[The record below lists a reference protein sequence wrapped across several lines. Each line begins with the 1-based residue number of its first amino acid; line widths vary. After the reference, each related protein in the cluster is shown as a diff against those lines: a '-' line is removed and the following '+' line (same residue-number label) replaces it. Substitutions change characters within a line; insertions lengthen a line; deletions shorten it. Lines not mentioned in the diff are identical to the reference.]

1 MNDRM
6 PVSRPLFV
14 SLAILL
20 MTVHAFLMNG
30 HQHVY
35 QYLTVGN
42 YVTPILAKTDP
53 ALFKNSLYVQAVN
66 HSNVR
71 LTLLYDLFP
80 FIVRY
85 FDLEGFSIIV
95 EIISLGFILAG
106 LFRITRVLG
115 GSAFAGLVA
124 MLLYTAE
131 TNNWILG
138 KPASYVNFFHHG
150 LPYAYPL
157 IIWSMVFFFQQRYTI
172 AFLLA
177 GISWSFHPMCT
188 VFLLAA
194 YGMYWLFNWKAFKP
208 RTLLFCFLAFII
220 PAMPILVKALN
231 NIRTSQLPDAAWMK
245 VVIWTA
251 WYTCFPSA
259 WPLFW
264 LVKASLFFMLFLL
277 SLRCLPAGRQKTGI
291 KIFTLTF
298 ALLCLAGTVFADYY
312 PVPFIIKLSLWR
324 STLIFLFMALP
335 CIACSFAAIFNH
347 TVSRR
352 FLVIITIVLLTGYFK
367 YFSKMYLPL
376 LLIFL
381 LYAQYEDTL
390 AKRFPVLRNRFGLL
404 LFIALA
410 ILVSILSF
418 RTAFSLA
425 TLYLPVFLLFT
436 IIFLWAVK
444 VLEDSPRFAAVAR
457 QPWAVVFVFFLLFD
471 AAVLYGNGGLQI
483 YYHGR
488 MQGKIDP
495 WADIQQVAKNVSAK
509 DDLFI
514 IPPAWNDFGIYSHR
528 ASLGDWAEGSHALY
542 LGSVFAAEWLA
553 RMNDIGWTRLHYP
566 EGYEKLSTELAIRAA
581 KKYQAKFI
589 ITEKPHAL
597 NLKKIY
603 ENSKFILYQLL

>member
-1 MNDRM
+1 
-6 PVSRPLFV
+6 
-14 SLAILL
+14 
-20 MTVHAFLMNG
+20 
-30 HQHVY
+30 
-35 QYLTVGN
+35 
-42 YVTPILAKTDP
+42 
-53 ALFKNSLYVQAVN
+53 
-66 HSNVR
+66 
-71 LTLLYDLFP
+71 
-80 FIVRY
+80 
-85 FDLEGFSIIV
+85 
-95 EIISLGFILAG
+95 
-106 LFRITRVLG
+106 
-115 GSAFAGLVA
+115 

-138 KPASYVNFFHHG
+138 SPASYANFFHHG
-150 LPYAYPL
+150 LPYSYPL

-208 RTLLFCFLAFII
+208 RTLLSCFLAFTV

-231 NIRTSQLPDAAWMK
+231 NTGMGQLPDAIWMK

-251 WYTCFPSA
+251 WYTCFPSV

-264 LVKASLFFMLFLL
+264 LVQASLFFLLFLL
-277 SLRCLPAGRQKTGI
+277 SLLSLPAGRPKTSI

-298 ALLCLAGTVFADYY
+298 ALMCLAGTVFADYY

-352 FLVIITIVLLTGYFK
+352 FLVIITIVLLTGYLK

-390 AKRFPVLRNRFGLL
+390 VKRFPVLRNRFGLL

-444 VLEDSPRFAAVAR
+444 VLEDSPRFAAFAR
-457 QPWAVVFVFFLLFD
+457 QPWAVVLVFFLLFD
-471 AAVLYGNGGLQI
+471 AAVLYGNGGPQI

-495 WADIQQVAKNVSAK
+495 WADIQQVAKNVSDK

-514 IPPAWNDFGIYSHR
+514 IPPAWNDFGLYSHR

-553 RMNDIGWTRLHYP
+553 RMNAIGWTGLHGE
-566 EGYEKLSTELAIRAA
+566 EGYNKLSTAQAIRAA

-589 ITEKPHAL
+589 ITRKPHTLHL
-597 NLKKIY
+597 NKIY
-603 ENSKFILYQLL
+603 ENKKFILYKVLVKKT

>member
-1 MNDRM
+1 MNQQITA
-6 PVSRPLFV
+6 SRPLFV
-14 SLAILL
+14 VATVLL
-20 MTVHAFLMNG
+20 MTLHAFLMNG
-30 HQHVY
+30 HRHVS
-35 QYLTVGN
+35 QTLNVGN
-42 YVTPILAKTDP
+42 YVTPILAKADP
-53 ALFKNSLYVQAVN
+53 SLFKNSQYVQAVN
-66 HSNVR
+66 HANVR
-71 LTLLYDLFP
+71 LTLFNDISP
-80 FIVRY
+80 FIVQY
-85 FDLEGFSIIV
+85 FDLENFTIAV
-95 EIISLGFILAG
+95 EILSLGLILAG
-106 LFRITRVLG
+106 LFQLTRVLG
-115 GSAFAGLVA
+115 GNTFAGLVA

-138 KPASYVNFFHHG
+138 SPASYANFFHHG
-150 LPYAYPL
+150 LPYSYPL

-194 YGMYWLFNWKAFKP
+194 YGMYWLFNVKAFKP
-208 RTLLFCFLAFII
+208 RTLLSCFFAFTV

-231 NIRTSQLPDAAWMK
+231 NTGMGQMPDAIWMK

-251 WYTCFPSA
+251 WYTCFPSV
-259 WPLFW
+259 WPLSW
-264 LVKASLFFMLFLL
+264 LVQASLFFLLFLL
-277 SLRCLPAGRQKTGI
+277 SLQSLPAGRPKNSI
-291 KIFTLTF
+291 KIFMLTF
-298 ALLCLAGTVFADYY
+298 ALMCLAGTIFADYY

-335 CIACSFAAIFNH
+335 CIACFLATIFDR
-347 TVSRR
+347 TLGRR
-352 FLVIITIVLLTGYFK
+352 FLVIITIVLLTGYLK

-376 LLIFL
+376 LLIFV

-390 AKRFPVLRNRFGLL
+390 VKRFPVLRNRFGLL
-404 LFIALA
+404 LFSALA

-418 RTAFSLA
+418 HTAFSLA

-444 VLEDSPRFAAVAR
+444 VLEGSPRFAAFAR
-457 QPWAVVFVFFLLFD
+457 QPWAVMLVFFLLFD
-471 AAVLYGNGGLQI
+471 AAVLYGKGGPQI

-495 WADIQQVAKNVSAK
+495 WADIQQVAKNVSDK

-514 IPPAWNDFGIYSHR
+514 TPPAWNDFGLYSHR

-553 RMNDIGWTRLHYP
+553 RMNAIGWTGLHGEEDYN
-566 EGYEKLSTELAIRAA
+566 KLSTAQAIRAA

-589 ITEKPHAL
+589 ITRRPHTLHL
-597 NLKKIY
+597 NKIY
-603 ENSKFILYQLL
+603 ENKSFILYKVW

>member
-1 MNDRM
+1 MSRITA
-6 PVSRPLFV
+6 SRPLFV
-14 SLAILL
+14 VATVLL

-30 HQHVY
+30 HRHVS
-35 QYLTVGN
+35 QTLNVGN
-42 YVTPILAKTDP
+42 YVTPILAKADP
-53 ALFKNSLYVQAVN
+53 SLFKNSQYVQAVN

-71 LTLLYDLFP
+71 LTLFNDISP
-80 FIVRY
+80 FIVQY
-85 FDLEGFSIIV
+85 FDLENFTIAV
-95 EIISLGFILAG
+95 EILSLGLILAG
-106 LFRITRVLG
+106 LFQLTRVLG
-115 GSAFAGLVA
+115 GSTFAGLVA

-138 KPASYVNFFHHG
+138 SPASYANFFHHG
-150 LPYAYPL
+150 LPYSYPL

-208 RTLLFCFLAFII
+208 RTLLSCFLAFTV

-231 NIRTSQLPDAAWMK
+231 NIGTGQLPDATWMK

-251 WYTCFPSA
+251 WYTCFPSV

-264 LVKASLFFMLFLL
+264 LVQASLFFLLFLL
-277 SLRCLPAGRQKTGI
+277 SLLCLPAGRAKNGI

-298 ALLCLAGTVFADYY
+298 ALMCLAGTVFADYY

-352 FLVIITIVLLTGYFK
+352 FLVIITIVLLTGYLK

-404 LFIALA
+404 LFSALA

-444 VLEDSPRFAAVAR
+444 VLEGSPRFAAFAR
-457 QPWAVVFVFFLLFD
+457 QPWAVVLVFFLLFD
-471 AAVLYGNGGLQI
+471 AAVLYG
-483 YYHGR
+483 
-488 MQGKIDP
+488 K
-495 WADIQQVAKNVSAK
+495 WW
-509 DDLFI
+509 
-514 IPPAWNDFGIYSHR
+514 PANLLPR
-528 ASLGDWAEGSHALY
+528 
-542 LGSVFAAEWLA
+542 
-553 RMNDIGWTRLHYP
+553 
-566 EGYEKLSTELAIRAA
+566 
-581 KKYQAKFI
+581 
-589 ITEKPHAL
+589 PHAG
-597 NLKKIY
+597 KD
-603 ENSKFILYQLL
+603 

>member
-1 MNDRM
+1 M

-14 SLAILL
+14 LIAILL

-53 ALFKNSLYVQAVN
+53 SLFKNSLYVQAVN

-71 LTLLYDLFP
+71 LTFFYDLFP

-85 FDLEGFSIIV
+85 FDLEDFSIIV

-231 NIRTSQLPDAAWMK
+231 NIDTSQLPDAAWMK

-259 WPLFW
+259 WLLSW
-264 LVKASLFFMLFLL
+264 LVQASLFFLLFLL
-277 SLRCLPAGRQKTGI
+277 SLRCLPVGRQKTGI

-298 ALLCLAGTVFADYY
+298 ALMCLAGTVFADFY
-312 PVPFIIKLSLWR
+312 PIPFIIKLSLWR
-324 STLIFLFMALP
+324 STLIFLFLALP
-335 CIACSFAAIFNH
+335 CIACALVAIFNH

-352 FLVIITIVLLTGYFK
+352 FLVIVTTVLLTGYLK
-367 YFSKMYLPL
+367 TFSIMYLPL
-376 LLIFL
+376 LLVFL
-381 LYAQYEDTL
+381 LYAQYEDAL
-390 AKRFPVLRNRFGLL
+390 EERYPFMRNKFGLL
-404 LFIALA
+404 LFTALA
-410 ILVSILSF
+410 ILLVFISCQ
-418 RTAFSLA
+418 TEFSRN
-425 TLYLPVFLLFT
+425 TLYLPGFFILT
-436 IIFLWAVK
+436 IIFLWVVK
-444 VLEDSPRFAAVAR
+444 MSEASPRVTGIVR
-457 QPWAVVFVFFLLFD
+457 QPWAVVFTFIILFD
-471 AAVLYGNGGLQI
+471 GAVLYSSGGPAI

-488 MQGKIDP
+488 IRGKVDP
-495 WADIQQVAKNVSAK
+495 WADIQRVAQNVSNK

-514 IPPAWNDFGIYSHR
+514 VPPSLNDFGIYSHR

-553 RMNDIGWTRLHYP
+553 RMNAIGWTRLHYP
-566 EGYEKLSTELAIRAA
+566 DGAEGYDKLSTAQAIRAA
-581 KKYQAKFI
+581 KKYRAKFI
-589 ITEKPHAL
+589 ITRKPHTLHL
-597 NLKKIY
+597 NKIY
-603 ENSKFILYQLL
+603 ENKIFNLYKVS

>member
-14 SLAILL
+14 LIAILL

-42 YVTPILAKTDP
+42 YVTPILAKADP
-53 ALFKNSLYVQAVN
+53 SLFKNSLYVQAVN

-71 LTLLYDLFP
+71 LTLFYDLFP

-138 KPASYVNFFHHG
+138 KPASYVNFFHHS
-150 LPYAYPL
+150 LPYSYPL

-188 VFLLAA
+188 VFLLVA

-208 RTLLFCFLAFII
+208 RTLLFCFLAFTV
-220 PAMPILVKALN
+220 PAMPILMKALN
-231 NIRTSQLPDAAWMK
+231 NIGTGQLPDAAWMK

-251 WYTCFPSA
+251 AYTCFPSL
-259 WPLFW
+259 WPLSW
-264 LVKASLFFMLFLL
+264 LVQASLFFLLFLL
-277 SLRCLPAGRQKTGI
+277 SLRCLPAGREKTGI
-291 KIFTLTF
+291 KIFTLTCS
-298 ALLCLAGTVFADYY
+298 LMCLAGTVFADFY
-312 PVPFIIKLSLWR
+312 PIPFIIKLSLWR
-324 STLIFLFMALP
+324 STVIFLFVALP
-335 CIACSFAAIFNH
+335 CIACFLTTIFDH
-347 TVSRR
+347 TLGRR
-352 FLVIITIVLLTGYFK
+352 FLVIVTIVLLSGYLK
-367 YFSKMYLPL
+367 HFSIMYLPL
-376 LLIFL
+376 LIVFL
-381 LYAQYEDTL
+381 LYARYEDTIAERL
-390 AKRFPVLRNRFGLL
+390 SALRGRFGVLLFAALAVLYIALSVRTGFSGFSLYLPAFFLLMISFLQVLKMAEASPRAAAILRQQWAVVL
-404 LFIALA
+404 LFI
-410 ILVSILSF
+410 I
-418 RTAFSLA
+418 
-425 TLYLPVFLLFT
+425 
-436 IIFLWAVK
+436 
-444 VLEDSPRFAAVAR
+444 
-457 QPWAVVFVFFLLFD
+457 LFD
-471 AAVLYGNGGLQI
+471 AAVLYHSGGPAI

-488 MQGKIDP
+488 SRGKVDP
-495 WADIQQVAKNVSAK
+495 WADIQRVAQNVSDK
-509 DDLFI
+509 DDLFMV
-514 IPPAWNDFGIYSHR
+514 PPSWNDFGIYSHR

-553 RMNDIGWTRLHYP
+553 RMNAIGWTGLNDA
-566 EGYEKLSTELAIRAA
+566 EGYNKLSTAQAIRAA

-589 ITEKPHAL
+589 ITRKPHTLHL
-597 NLKKIY
+597 NKIY
-603 ENSKFILYQLL
+603 ENKSFILYKVS

>member
-1 MNDRM
+1 MNEKIPTFWQ
-6 PVSRPLFV
+6 PVVLV
-14 SLAILL
+14 SIFLI
-20 MTVHAFLMNG
+20 TVHAFLMNG
-30 HQHVY
+30 HRYVSQT
-35 QYLTVGN
+35 LTVGN
-42 YVTPILAKTDP
+42 YVTPILAKADP
-53 ALFKNSLYVQAVN
+53 SLFKNSQYVQTIN
-66 HSNVR
+66 HANVR
-71 LTLLYDLFP
+71 LTLFNDISP
-80 FIVRY
+80 FILQY
-85 FDLEGFSIIV
+85 FDLENFTIAI
-95 EIISLGFILAG
+95 EILSLGLILAG
-106 LFRITRVLG
+106 LFQLTRVLG
-115 GSAFAGLVA
+115 GNTFAGFVA

-138 KPASYVNFFHHG
+138 SPASYANFFHHG
-150 LPYAYPL
+150 LPYSYPL

-194 YGMYWLFNWKAFKP
+194 YGMYWLFNRKAFKP
-208 RTLLFCFLAFII
+208 RTLLSCFLAFTV

-231 NIRTSQLPDAAWMK
+231 NLGTGQLSDVTWMK

-264 LVKASLFFMLFLL
+264 LVQAGLFFLLFLL
-277 SLRCLPAGRQKTGI
+277 SLLSLPAGRQKNGV
-291 KIFTLTF
+291 KIFTSTC
-298 ALLCLAGTVFADYY
+298 ALMCLAGTVFADYY

-335 CIACSFAAIFNH
+335 CIACYFAAIFNH

-352 FLVIITIVLLTGYFK
+352 FLVIITIVLLTGYLK
-367 YFSKMYLPL
+367 HFSILYLPL

-381 LYAQYEDTL
+381 FYAQYEDIL
-390 AKRFPVLRNRFGLL
+390 VKRFSVLHNRFGLL

-418 RTAFSLA
+418 RTAFSPA
-425 TLYLPVFLLFT
+425 TLYLPAFFLFT
-436 IIFLWAVK
+436 LTFLQALK
-444 VLEDSPRFAAVAR
+444 MAEGSPRAAVILR
-457 QPWAVVFVFFLLFD
+457 QPWAVVLVFFLLFD
-471 AAVLYGNGGLQI
+471 AAVLYGKGGPQI

-495 WADIQQVAKNVSAK
+495 WADIQQVAKNVSDK

-553 RMNDIGWTRLHYP
+553 RMNAIGWTRLHYP
-566 EGYEKLSTELAIRAA
+566 EGYDKLSTEQAIRAA

-589 ITEKPHAL
+589 ITRKPHTL

-603 ENSKFILYQLL
+603 ENNKFILYQLL

>member
-1 MNDRM
+1 MI
-6 PVSRPLFV
+6 F
-14 SLAILL
+14 SLL
-20 MTVHAFLMNG
+20 
-30 HQHVY
+30 
-35 QYLTVGN
+35 
-42 YVTPILAKTDP
+42 
-53 ALFKNSLYVQAVN
+53 S
-66 HSNVR
+66 
-71 LTLLYDLFP
+71 
-80 FIVRY
+80 
-85 FDLEGFSIIV
+85 FSILILKNFTIAV

-106 LFRITRVLG
+106 LFQLTRVLG
-115 GSAFAGLVA
+115 GSTFAGFVA

-138 KPASYVNFFHHG
+138 SPASYANFFHHG
-150 LPYAYPL
+150 LPYSYPL

-208 RTLLFCFLAFII
+208 RTLLSCFLAFTV

-231 NIRTSQLPDAAWMK
+231 NIGMGQLPDATWMK

-251 WYTCFPSA
+251 WYTCFPSV

-264 LVKASLFFMLFLL
+264 LVKASLFFLLFLL
-277 SLRCLPAGRQKTGI
+277 SLLCLPAGRQKTGI

-298 ALLCLAGTVFADYY
+298 ALMCLAGTVFADFY

-324 STLIFLFMALP
+324 STLIFLFLALP

-352 FLVIITIVLLTGYFK
+352 FLVIITIVLLTGYLK

-390 AKRFPVLRNRFGLL
+390 VKRFPVLRNRFGLL

-436 IIFLWAVK
+436 IIV
-444 VLEDSPRFAAVAR
+444 P
-457 QPWAVVFVFFLLFD
+457 
-471 AAVLYGNGGLQI
+471 
-483 YYHGR
+483 
-488 MQGKIDP
+488 
-495 WADIQQVAKNVSAK
+495 
-509 DDLFI
+509 
-514 IPPAWNDFGIYSHR
+514 
-528 ASLGDWAEGSHALY
+528 
-542 LGSVFAAEWLA
+542 LGSKSAGGTHRVLRHLRDSRGPWCSFFFSCL
-553 RMNDIGWTRLHYP
+553 TQQC
-566 EGYEKLSTELAIRAA
+566 STEMAA
-581 KKYQAKFI
+581 RKFI
-589 ITEKPHAL
+589 TTAACRERLIHGPTSSRLRKMFLTRTICSSSLPPGMTSASIRTAPPWVTG
-597 NLKKIY
+597 LK
-603 ENSKFILYQLL
+603 EAMHFTLAVSLPLSGWRG